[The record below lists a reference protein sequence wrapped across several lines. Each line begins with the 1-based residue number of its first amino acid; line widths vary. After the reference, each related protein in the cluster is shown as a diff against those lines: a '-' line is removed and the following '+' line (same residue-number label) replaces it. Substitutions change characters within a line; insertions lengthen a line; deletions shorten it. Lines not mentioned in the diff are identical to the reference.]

1 MIMKKGFTLVELL
14 AVIGLMG
21 LMGAMAIGGY
31 SAVVRGMADRAAL
44 DAAKGILDSARQRAN
59 LDRKTT
65 YVYLFD
71 EVMKVDSEMSAGL
84 VTGIAIAV
92 RPVGRISAVLQGI
105 YCDEFADLNRTYA
118 SLDAESGES
127 DSASEAKA
135 STMRLYSISQ
145 KDFAVVKEGVF
156 RVGPQMNDTLE
167 TADEG
172 SSSGTTGGGVEG
184 EDFIKEKFYY
194 YGFKPTDGGNAT
206 FAAGEEYGQ
215 EFAVTRLPPGYTF
228 AQNVSMSSASNL
240 GQHRVGV
247 IEIKPTETSSPAVT
261 IYRRRPDGQFESIGS
276 TSQVK
281 DGE

>member
-31 SAVVRGMADRAAL
+31 SAVVRGMSDRAAL

-84 VTGIAIAV
+84 VTGVAIAV

-118 SLDAESGES
+118 SLETESGDS
-127 DSASEAKA
+127 DSESEAKA

-145 KDFAVVKEGVF
+145 KDFAIVKEGVF

-172 SSSGTTGGGVEG
+172 SSSSTSGVEG
-184 EDFIKEKFYY
+184 EEFAKEKFYY
-194 YGFKPTDGGNAT
+194 YGFKPADGGNAT

-215 EFAVTRLPPGYTF
+215 EFAVARLPPGYTF
-228 AQNVSMSSASNL
+228 AQSVSMSSASNL

-261 IYRRRPDGQFESIGS
+261 VYRRRPDGQFESIGS

>member
-1 MIMKKGFTLVELL
+1 MKMKKGFTLVELL

-31 SAVVRGMADRAAL
+31 SAVVRGMSDRAAL
-44 DAAKGILDSARQRAN
+44 DAAKGLIDAARQRAN

-84 VTGIAIAV
+84 VTGVAIAV

-118 SLDAESGES
+118 SLEAESGES
-127 DSASEAKA
+127 DSEAKA
-135 STMRLYSISQ
+135 STMRLYSIPQ
-145 KDFAVVKEGVF
+145 KDFALVKEGVF

-167 TADEG
+167 TDD
-172 SSSGTTGGGVEG
+172 SSSSTSSTSDGVDG
-184 EDFIKEKFYY
+184 EEFTPEKFYY
-194 YGFKPTDGGNAT
+194 YGFKPADGGNAT
-206 FAAGEEYGQ
+206 FSAGEEYGQ
-215 EFAVTRLPPGYTF
+215 EFSVARLPPGYTF
-228 AQNVSMSSASNL
+228 AQNVSMSGVGNL
-240 GQHRVGV
+240 GQHRVSV
-247 IEIKPTETSSPAVT
+247 LEIKPTDTSSPAVN